1 MPIKPEIFGP
11 LRRLEFPV
19 VDSRHFTPGNYIAAA
34 PDDASVGPAKCGLKP
49 SKTNPLPALGRG
61 SERVHR
67 NQLLLF
73 QNALEPDILSNSY
86 AKDPPGLLWF

>member
-1 MPIKPEIFGP
+1 MWVETEQDESFA
-11 LRRLEFPV
+11 
-19 VDSRHFTPGNYIAAA
+19 T
-34 PDDASVGPAKCGLKP
+34 
-49 SKTNPLPALGRG
+49 ALGRG

-73 QNALEPDILSNSY
+73 QSALEPDILSNSY